1 MLDKKKRPGTNRSDQ
16 HPRTKGKTA
25 GDTESKP
32 SRPKQDHKGQG
43 RGGAK
48 MRRAKGE

>member
-1 MLDKKKRPGTNRSDQ
+1 MLDKKKRPGTNRSEQ
-16 HPRTKGKTA
+16 QPRTKGKTA

-32 SRPKQDHKGQG
+32 SRPQADHKGQG

-48 MRRAKGE
+48 MRRKKGE

>member
-16 HPRTKGKTA
+16 RPRSKGKTA
-25 GDTESKP
+25 GETESKP

-43 RGGAK
+43 RKGTK
-48 MRRAKGE
+48 ERRAVE